1 MPTGRPTAYKE
12 EYAELAYKFCLLG
25 ADDKKLAEFF
35 EVKEQTINNWK
46 KAHPEFF
53 ESIKRGKV
61 IADAEVA
68 DSLYKRATGYTH
80 KETKV
85 FNNQGEI
92 VTHDVDK
99 HYAPDPTAIAYWLN
113 NRQRGQWAQ
122 RQDVSLGNKD
132 GESFKTENKWEVEF
146 INADKTE

>member
-1 MPTGRPTAYKE
+1 MPAGQPTKYKK

-25 ADDKKLAEFF
+25 ADDKRLAEFF

-46 KAHPEFF
+46 KAHPQFF

-68 DSLYKRATGYTH
+68 DSLYKRATGFSHT
-80 KETKV
+80 ETKV

-92 VTHDVDK
+92 LTHDVTK

-113 NRQRGQWAQ
+113 NRQRNNWAQ
-122 RQDVSLGNKD
+122 RQEVNQTNVEMTHEQWLDSL
-132 GESFKTENKWEVEF
+132 E
-146 INADKTE
+146 